1 MDRRRFVTRT
11 GALLGAP
18 FATAFAARVACAQ
31 AWPAR
36 PIRLYT
42 QDAPGGAI
50 DARLREFALPLA
62 DELKGTLVVENKV
75 GAGGQIA
82 HQALLTAPPDGY
94 TMMLANAAIT
104 IIPSLYRKLPY
115 VPTRDF
121 VPVAYSGLSAV
132 ALAVSA
138 STPARTLKEWT
149 AWAGTRKGKLNYA
162 SSGVGSVQHLYG
174 YQLEQQLGIDASHVP
189 YKTAIQ
195 FLPDLATG
203 QIQFTMLDIFSLRP
217 FLQKGDVRLLA
228 VTGRE
233 RSRFLPDVPTF
244 RELGMEGYE
253 RMGWTAYF
261 MRSGTPQ
268 PVIDRMADA
277 IDKVNALPEWVAKR
291 EATWSTYEVLSRAQ
305 LADRVMSETGA
316 WGELIR
322 RTGASLD

>member
-1 MDRRRFVTRT
+1 MDRRRFVTRAGT
-11 GALLGAP
+11 LL
-18 FATAFAARVACAQ
+18 ATPLAAIVPRLAAAQ
-31 AWPAR
+31 AWPSR
-36 PIRLYT
+36 PIRVLT

-50 DARLREFALPLA
+50 DARLREFAVPLSE
-62 DELKGTLVVENKV
+62 ELKATLVVENKV

-82 HQALLTAPPDGY
+82 HQALLTSPADGY
-94 TMMLANAAIT
+94 NVMLANAAIT

-121 VPVAYSGLSAV
+121 VPVAYSGLSAI
-132 ALAVSA
+132 ALAVPA
-138 STPARTLKEWT
+138 SSPAKTLKDWMEWAKT
-149 AWAGTRKGKLNYA
+149 QKGRLNYG

-174 YQLEQQLGIDASHVP
+174 YQLEQQLGLEASHVP

-203 QIQFTMLDIFSLRP
+203 QLQFAMLDVFSLRP
-217 FLQKGDVRLLA
+217 FMQKGNVRVLA

-233 RSRFLPDVPTF
+233 RSKFVPAVPTF
-244 RELGMEGYE
+244 RELGLEGYE

-261 MRSGTPQ
+261 VRAGTPAAI
-268 PVIDRMADA
+268 VDRLAEA
-277 IDKVNALPEWVAKR
+277 IDKVNGQPEWVAKR
-291 EATWSTYEVLSRAQ
+291 EATWSSYEVLTRVQ
-305 LADRVMSETGA
+305 LAEQVRAETTA